1 MDSADDWLL
10 TTWADAAMVLV
21 SALGIF
27 VATIVLTRLNG
38 LRSFAKMSAFDF
50 ATTVAMGTVLASTLA
65 TQDPPLLQGFV
76 SLISLF
82 LLQQG
87 VARLRRGSTF
97 FRRAVDNRPL
107 LLMRDGEFLPENMQ
121 RARMTAEDVWGQ
133 LRQANVLSVRHVRA
147 VVLESTGDVS
157 VLHSSDGGAAV
168 DDAILDGVRGF
179 PVR

>member
-1 MDSADDWLL
+1 MVEDWLL
-10 TTWADAAMVLV
+10 TSWGDAAMVVV
-21 SALGIF
+21 SATGIF

-65 TQDPPLLQGFV
+65 TQDPPLAQGV
-76 SLISLF
+76 TSLLALF

-87 VARLRRGSTF
+87 VARLRRKSTRF
-97 FRRAVDNRPL
+97 QQAVDNEPI
-107 LLMRDGEFLPENMQ
+107 LLMRDGEFLDENMA
-121 RARMTAEDVWGQ
+121 RARITHDDLFGQ
-133 LRQANVLSVRHVRA
+133 LRSANVLSVRHVRA

-157 VLHSSDGGAAV
+157 VLHTSDDTVAV
-168 DDAILDGVRGF
+168 DDQILANVRGY

>member
-10 TTWADAAMVLV
+10 TTWGDVGMVAV

-27 VATIVLTRLNG
+27 AATIALTRLNG

-65 TQDPPLLQGFV
+65 TQDPPLLQGLV
-76 SLISLF
+76 SLASLF
-82 LLQQG
+82 VLQQV
-87 VARLRRGSTF
+87 VARLRRASGAFS
-97 FRRAVDNRPL
+97 RAVDNEPL
-107 LLMRDGEFLPENMQ
+107 LLMRDGVFLAENME
-121 RARMTAEDVWGQ
+121 RARMTREDVWGQ
-133 LRQANVLSVRHVRA
+133 LRQANVLSVRNVRA

-157 VLHSSDGGAAV
+157 VLHARDGAADV
-168 DDAILDGVRGF
+168 DDAILTGVRGY